1 MIGKTK
7 KLEIIIPIILSRLI
21 IMIIASIFIIQN
33 KTPWLT
39 LNLSEENS
47 LLNIFVFHDAQYYI
61 GIAKQGYS
69 FIAEQNTPVFKST
82 NLSYAFFPLYP
93 LLIRVV
99 HFFTGISYSL
109 SGILISLFCFISSTL
124 ILYKLLPEGAKEY
137 GIWLWCFNPISI
149 YFFSIY
155 TESLFVFL
163 TLLSWYF
170 YNKNKYFLCG
180 IFIGLC
186 ILTRNT
192 GAVWAII
199 LFVDI
204 IYKKII
210 LKKTI
215 FKKRVKRNF

>member
-21 IMIIASIFIIQN
+21 IMIIASTFIIQN

-124 ILYKLLPEGAKEY
+124 ILYKLLPEGTKEY

-170 YNKNKYFLCG
+170 YNKNKYFYVEFLLGYAYSQG
-180 IFIGLC
+180 IAELFGL
-186 ILTRNT
+186 
-192 GAVWAII
+192 
-199 LFVDI
+199 LFF
-204 IYKKII
+204 
-210 LKKTI
+210 L
-215 FKKRVKRNF
+215 